1 MAQSNRTPR
10 SVWAINNALCSHGA
24 TSTANVDTLDAGRL
38 TIHVN
43 ASLAGAGT
51 APTLVVSTSD
61 TTATDTFV
69 TAGSATVGTAGVK
82 VVVNSSNRKR
92 YVRLS
97 VTAPNGSTNSNATL
111 SAVADLFDLR
121 QEPAST
127 SNMVQTDGQVISVTS

>member
-1 MAQSNRTPR
+1 MAQSNRTTR
-10 SVWAINNALCSHGA
+10 SVWAFNAEACTHGA
-24 TSTANVDTLDAGRL
+24 TATANVDTLDAGRV

-43 ASLAGAGT
+43 AALAGAGT

-61 TTATDTFV
+61 TTATDSFV

-82 VVVNSSNRKR
+82 VVVNQSNRKR
-92 YVRLS
+92 YVRIA

-121 QEPAST
+121 QEPSST
-127 SNMVQTDGQVISVTS
+127 SGMVQSSGQVISITT